1 MRCCV
6 FYILFVVAVI
16 SYYSDNMPVRGA
28 AEFEGDQLPV
38 MNPVDLFSVRPGVIF
53 AEALLLS
60 LLCEFLW
67 CDLSVRRGRDPADI
81 DICSGGGGGL
91 LLVTCYLTSPFTD
104 LENWDWIRIIMESLQ
119 NILDDSVHWRMFA
132 VICAQFGT
140 LL

>member
-28 AEFEGDQLPV
+28 AEFVGDQLPV

-60 LLCEFLW
+60 LLCEFL
-67 CDLSVRRGRDPADI
+67 
-81 DICSGGGGGL
+81 
-91 LLVTCYLTSPFTD
+91 
-104 LENWDWIRIIMESLQ
+104 
-119 NILDDSVHWRMFA
+119 
-132 VICAQFGT
+132 
-140 LL
+140 